1 MRALLISSAVA
12 GALVLSGCQSTG
24 TGMEY
29 DKAAIGAGLGALLGA
44 GLAYSNADKD
54 KMGQAAAIG
63 AVVGG
68 GAGLLLDKKE
78 KRLREELA
86 GTGVDVD
93 RNQDGSINLVMPSVT
108 FATNSSTIQP
118 RFQTALND
126 VARVLRE
133 DGTAN
138 KLALVIHGHTDN
150 TGTDAINNPLSQNR
164 ANSVLNYLSS
174 QGIASSRM
182 TARGYGSSSPI
193 ASNDTAAGREQN
205 RRVEITVYETK

>member
-24 TGMEY
+24 NGMEY

-86 GTGVDVD
+86 GT
-93 RNQDGSINLVMPSVT
+93 
-108 FATNSSTIQP
+108 
-118 RFQTALND
+118 
-126 VARVLRE
+126 
-133 DGTAN
+133 
-138 KLALVIHGHTDN
+138 
-150 TGTDAINNPLSQNR
+150 
-164 ANSVLNYLSS
+164 
-174 QGIASSRM
+174 
-182 TARGYGSSSPI
+182 
-193 ASNDTAAGREQN
+193 
-205 RRVEITVYETK
+205 

>member
-93 RNQDGSINLVMPSVT
+93 RNKDGSINLVMPSVT

-150 TGTDAINNPLSQNR
+150 TGTDTINNPLSQNR